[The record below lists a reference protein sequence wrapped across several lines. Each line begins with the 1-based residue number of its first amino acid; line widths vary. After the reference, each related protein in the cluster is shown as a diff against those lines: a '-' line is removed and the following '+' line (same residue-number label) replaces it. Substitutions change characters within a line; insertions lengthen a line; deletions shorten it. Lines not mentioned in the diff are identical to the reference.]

1 MLRFNGRKWIELVFG
16 LLPVTLVIGPLLPYA
31 MLLITLPFLIGGA
44 AGVSVLKFSDATL
57 PLFVSVFAAA
67 LGLSALWVVFL
78 LDLTKMR
85 SRSKLFL
92 VLGVALAAG
101 LAADLYS
108 TYLLVFSSSANRY
121 RVLWAMLL
129 LGPLWLGFKY
139 LLLMQREAWHR
150 G

>member
-1 MLRFNGRKWIELVFG
+1 
-16 LLPVTLVIGPLLPYA
+16 
-31 MLLITLPFLIGGA
+31 
-44 AGVSVLKFSDATL
+44 
-57 PLFVSVFAAA
+57 
-67 LGLSALWVVFL
+67 LSALWVVFL

-101 LAADLYS
+101 LAADLYF

-121 RVLWAMLL
+121 RMLWAMLL

>member
-57 PLFVSVFAAA
+57 PRFVSVFAAA

-78 LDLTKMR
+78 LDPTKMR

-92 VLGVALAAG
+92 VLGVALRRDWQ
-101 LAADLYS
+101 LTS
-108 TYLLVFSSSANRY
+108 ILLTCWFSHLRQTGIACS
-121 RVLWAMLL
+121 
-129 LGPLWLGFKY
+129 GPCCC
-139 LLLMQREAWHR
+139 
-150 G
+150 